1 MMVNNMKW
9 AVTLLCCVNF
19 ASAAELALGR
29 SVFLLPMKRGLDQFV
44 ANRLT
49 RMHVLQVVTDPAKAD
64 IILTDQVGASFE
76 DRMHELYPPPP
87 APLEA
92 KEAAP
97 KSSDTAGTSEQ
108 HGLGSIFGDTG
119 KKPETAGSV
128 ALGGRGRGTVFLVD
142 RQTRQVLWSAF
153 EVPKSSN
160 PHELDRTAER
170 IVKRLKE
177 DLTPKTK

>member
-9 AVTLLCCVNF
+9 AVTLLCCVNL
-19 ASAAELALGR
+19 ASAAELAVGR
-29 SVFLLPMKRGLDQFV
+29 TVFLLPMNRGLDQFV

-64 IILTDQVGASFE
+64 IIITDQVGASFE

-87 APLEA
+87 AP

-97 KSSDTAGTSEQ
+97 KSDTAGTSEQ
-108 HGLGSIFGDTG
+108 HGLGSIFGNTG
-119 KKPETAGSV
+119 KKPETAGAV

-142 RQTRQVLWSAF
+142 VQTRQVLWSVF
-153 EVPKSSN
+153 EVPKSSS
-160 PHELDRTAER
+160 PRELDRAAER